1 MITNCH
7 ISIAVARFRCYY
19 SNIKSI
25 IALLTGGFMTAPSA
39 HEPPGWDEDPAW
51 LDRDPLS
58 AAERE
63 AWLDRLCAQDD
74 DPFDQP
80 EEYWD
85 PEASL
90 PPPGQDELTEQEL
103 AGIGAAA
110 ADEMLALGA
119 ASTGRRGPGQAG
131 SARVFPGVS
140 DSRAAGFGTGMA
152 WDVMPGCAQL
162 AVAAD
167 AAVDGGPGDLFGGV
181 ADHELVGLVC
191 AWDRLEAHM
200 AARKLVALAEVFRRN
215 PEDGFEPSPGQMPA
229 VVHEFT
235 RDQLALAL
243 GESRAAA
250 DWLLT
255 VAWHLATRLGET
267 LGALTDGVLTRGKTE
282 LIVRL
287 TQFLSDDEA
296 KAVEAKVLDR
306 AGRLTP
312 GGLRSALA
320 RTVMEVAPEKAR
332 QRREAA
338 AKTARVE
345 RWAEDSGNAALMG
358 RELPPD
364 EVLAADQRITWWAS
378 ELKKAGLEGGMDE
391 LRARAFLDLVLGKD
405 SRPRQDGTAGPAASA
420 AGGFAGRVTLTVP
433 LGTVS
438 GLTDRPGELAGLGPV
453 DPWLA
458 RDLAAAAAANP
469 RSTWCVTVTDQHG
482 HAVGHGCAR
491 PGSKRPRQ
499 RAGPG
504 PPWFSF
510 TPASRDGP
518 PGGYGTWRLRV
529 PGGGPDLIVAIDTL
543 DTQDCEHRYQARGH
557 DPGVKL
563 RHLSQIRHATC
574 TSPVCRRPART
585 CDFEHNTPYEAGGRT
600 CLCNGGPKCR
610 HDHRLKQQPGWT
622 VDQLP
627 DGKRGSY
634 CPPVH
639 AVDGLSGSVGCAG
652 GDPAAASG
660 FGFGGQSDPEPGSG
674 SAAGGEDAF
683 FDPGVDAWRVDAEPG
698 GGFGDAVL
706 AVAAGFADDVFV
718 LVDGAGGAF
727 AAGGFD
733 VWGEWDRPQSGG
745 SAVRGEVAVVDP
757 VLDGLDGDAGLSG
770 GLGDGELSA
779 GGCRGVADLVVLA
792 EVAC

>member
-1 MITNCH
+1 MNEAGNSRLDTL
-7 ISIAVARFRCYY
+7 SY
-19 SNIKSI
+19 SKNKHSSEW
-25 IALLTGGFMTAPSA
+25 MWSMPSA
-39 HEPPGWDEDPAW
+39 PAPADPGWDEDPARP
-51 LDRDPLS
+51 DRDPVT

-74 DPFDQP
+74 DPFDDPQ
-80 EEYWD
+80 EYWD
-85 PEASL
+85 PEASAL
-90 PPPGQDELTEQEL
+90 PPGQDELTAREL
-103 AGIGAAA
+103 AGIAEAA
-110 ADEMLALGA
+110 ADEMLALDA
-119 ASTGRRGPGQAG
+119 ASTGRRGPGQVG
-131 SARVFPGVS
+131 SARVFPGES
-140 DSRAAGFGTGMA
+140 ASRAAGFGTGMA
-152 WDVMPGCAQL
+152 WDVMPGCVQL

-167 AAVDGGPGDLFGGV
+167 AAVGGSADRFGGS

-215 PEDGFEPSPGQMPA
+215 PEDGFEPEPGQMPL

-255 VAWHLATRLGET
+255 VAWHLATRLDAT
-267 LGALTDGVLTRGKTE
+267 LDVLRDGVITRGKAE

-287 TQFLSDDEA
+287 TQYLSDDEA
-296 KAVEAKVLDR
+296 KAVEAKILGR
-306 AGRLTP
+306 AGQLTP

-320 RTVMEVAPEKAR
+320 RAVMEVAPKKAR
-332 QRREAA
+332 ERREAA

-364 EVLAADQRITWWAS
+364 EVLAADQKINWWAG
-378 ELKKAGLEGGMDE
+378 ELRKAGLEGGMDE

-405 SRPRQDGTAGPAASA
+405 SRPRAPQAAGATGQDVGDSAGGAAQQPPGAGPAGGA
-420 AGGFAGRVTLTVP
+420 AGGFAGHVTLTVP
-433 LGTVS
+433 LGTAA
-438 GLTDRPGELAGLGPV
+438 GLADRPGELSGLGPV

-469 RSTWCVTVTDQHG
+469 KSTWCVTVTDQRG

-491 PGSKRPRQ
+491 PEPKSHRK

-504 PPWFSF
+504 PPGGAGFSF

-518 PGGYGTWRLRV
+518 PGGYGTWRLRT
-529 PGGGPDLIVAIDTL
+529 PGPGPDLIVAIDTL
-543 DTQDCEHRYQARGH
+543 DTQDCEHRHQARGH

-563 RHLSQIRHATC
+563 RHLSQVRHATC
-574 TSPVCRRPART
+574 TSPVCRRPASQ

-627 DGKRGSY
+627 GGTFRWTTPSGRSY
-634 CPPVH
+634 
-639 AVDGLSGSVGCAG
+639 DT
-652 GDPAAASG
+652 
-660 FGFGGQSDPEPGSG
+660 EPTRY
-674 SAAGGEDAF
+674 
-683 FDPGVDAWRVDAEPG
+683 PI
-698 GGFGDAVL
+698 
-706 AVAAGFADDVFV
+706 
-718 LVDGAGGAF
+718 
-727 AAGGFD
+727 
-733 VWGEWDRPQSGG
+733 
-745 SAVRGEVAVVDP
+745 
-757 VLDGLDGDAGLSG
+757 
-770 GLGDGELSA
+770 
-779 GGCRGVADLVVLA
+779 
-792 EVAC
+792 